1 MKSYKG
7 VEVLLDPP
15 SGHLKKKLYIY
26 MGKNKSKWIVSGVRA
41 HAFFVNTLWIHIGL
55 LARF

>member
-15 SGHLKKKLYIY
+15 SGHLKKK
-26 MGKNKSKWIVSGVRA
+26 WIVSGVRA
-41 HAFFVNTLWIHIGL
+41 HTFFVNTLWINIGL